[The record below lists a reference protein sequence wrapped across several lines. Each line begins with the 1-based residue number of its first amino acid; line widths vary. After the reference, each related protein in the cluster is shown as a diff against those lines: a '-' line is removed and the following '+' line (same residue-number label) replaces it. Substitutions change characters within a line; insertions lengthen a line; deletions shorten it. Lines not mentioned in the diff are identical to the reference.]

1 MDLPD
6 DINMAS
12 IYPSADSN
20 PRSMLLTKPN
30 IEQYARNFAVSPR
43 LEFIDR
49 CKVFSMLHH
58 EALLLLNFFARWHV
72 AQFSK

>member
-6 DINMAS
+6 DINIAS
-12 IYPSADSN
+12 IYASADSN

-43 LEFIDR
+43 LVERGDVLLGEVGDR
-49 CKVFSMLHH
+49 KSG
-58 EALLLLNFFARWHV
+58 E
-72 AQFSK
+72 